1 MGRQRTRKIPSIT
14 DDSHESVLARTVV
27 ITNLV
32 RSCCTMQH
40 NAWVIE
46 VTMQVEL
53 LEVVEQ
59 ILAGDTV
66 SITVLLATMLME
78 AVTKIKH
85 LGTRG
90 RKPEDVIRGES
101 KG

>member
-1 MGRQRTRKIPSIT
+1 
-14 DDSHESVLARTVV
+14 
-27 ITNLV
+27 
-32 RSCCTMQH
+32 
-40 NAWVIE
+40 
-46 VTMQVEL
+46 MQVEL

-85 LGTRG
+85 LETRG
-90 RKPEDVIRGES
+90 RKPEDVIGGES